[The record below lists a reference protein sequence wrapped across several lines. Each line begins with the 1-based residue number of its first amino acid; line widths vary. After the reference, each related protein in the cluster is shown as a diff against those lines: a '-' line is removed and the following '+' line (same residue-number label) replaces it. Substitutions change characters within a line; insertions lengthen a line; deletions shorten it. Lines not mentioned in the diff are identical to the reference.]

1 VVLSLGTL
9 ALYVPAVL
17 IMVLTP
23 GPAILLTLNR
33 SLAFGR
39 RAGLATA
46 AGLLSGTCL
55 LQASAALGLTV
66 VLQASGVAY
75 EILKIAGALY
85 LTSLGV
91 RTFFAGADNLT
102 RVRRE
107 GPRPSSRRHYLGG
120 IATELLNPKTAM
132 FYVSILPQF
141 VDVGAG
147 RVATQLLAL
156 GAIFVVF
163 AACSLAVIV
172 MSSTHVRSLLVRRPR
187 VWIIARRVT
196 GCVFIGFGARL
207 ALEPR

>member
-1 VVLSLGTL
+1 MLSPTTL
-9 ALYVPAVL
+9 ALYIPAVL
-17 IMVLTP
+17 LMVLTP

-33 SLAFGR
+33 SLSFGR

-46 AGLLSGTCL
+46 AGLLTGTCI
-55 LQASAALGLTV
+55 LQASAVLGLTV

-75 EILKIAGALY
+75 EALKIAGALY
-85 LTSLGV
+85 LTYLGL
-91 RTFFAGADNLT
+91 RTFLAGSDDVT
-102 RVRRE
+102 RARRE
-107 GPRPSSRRHYLGG
+107 GPRPSSRWHYVGG

-141 VDVGAG
+141 VDVGVG
-147 RVATQLLAL
+147 RVTAQLFAL

-163 AACSLAVIV
+163 AACSLAAIV
-172 MSSTHVRSLLVRRPR
+172 LSSTHVRSVLVRHPG
-187 VWIIARRVT
+187 VWSLARRVT

>member
-1 VVLSLGTL
+1 MVSFGTL
-9 ALYVPAVL
+9 ALYIPAVL
-17 IMVLTP
+17 LMVLTP

-33 SLAFGR
+33 SLSFGR
-39 RAGLATA
+39 RAGLVTA

-75 EILKIAGALY
+75 EALKIAGALY
-85 LTSLGV
+85 LTYLGV
-91 RTFFAGADNLT
+91 RTFLAGADDLT
-102 RVRRE
+102 RARRD

-147 RVATQLLAL
+147 RVTTQLFLL

-163 AACSLAVIV
+163 ATCSLAAIV
-172 MSSTHVRSLLVRRPR
+172 MTSTHVRSLLVRRPGI
-187 VWIIARRVT
+187 WTIARRVT